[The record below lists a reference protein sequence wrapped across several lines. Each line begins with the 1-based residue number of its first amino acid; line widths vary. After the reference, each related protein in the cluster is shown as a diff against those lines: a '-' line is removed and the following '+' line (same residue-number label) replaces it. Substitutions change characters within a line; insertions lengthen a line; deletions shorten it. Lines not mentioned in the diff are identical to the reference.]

1 MGKKQTVWSRFTNIF
16 AANAHHALDKAEKS
30 EAAMQHI
37 LRKYTNKIVDVE
49 NDVTE
54 VIALQKQRE
63 QDLVKLN
70 TEVEKLDKM
79 VTSAVEASKNEKDP
93 VKADAL
99 KNNAIDLALKQKA
112 QKAQAEALQATIDDQ
127 APKIDKLKENLDRM
141 RQYRDE
147 LKNNLSLLA
156 ARKNTVEA
164 QKNMA
169 EAMRV
174 FDGSDVSS
182 DVARFEEHISMEESK
197 VEAAQ
202 ELRNSSP
209 ESRYEALMG
218 ESATRAD
225 IARELGL

>member
-30 EAAMQHI
+30 EASMQHA

-70 TEVEKLDKM
+70 MEVEKLDKM
-79 VTSAVEASKNEKDP
+79 VTSAVEASKNEKDS

-127 APKIDKLKENLDRM
+127 APKIAKLKENLDRM

-156 ARKNTVEA
+156 ARKNTVDA

-182 DVARFEEHISMEESK
+182 EMARFEEHISMEESK

-209 ESRYEALMG
+209 ESRYEVLMG

>member
-16 AANAHHALDKAEKS
+16 AANAHYALNKAEKS
-30 EAAMQHI
+30 EAAMQHT
-37 LRKYTNKIVDVE
+37 LRKYTNQIVDAE
-49 NDVTE
+49 TSVTR

-63 QDLVKLN
+63 KDLAKLN
-70 TEVEKLDKM
+70 ESIEKLGKM
-79 VTSAVEASKNEKDP
+79 VTSAVEAAKNEKEP
-93 VKADAL
+93 VKAGKLENA
-99 KNNAIDLALKQKA
+99 AIDLALKLDA
-112 QKAQAEALQATIDDQ
+112 QKAQAEALQAAIDDQ
-127 APKIDKLKENLDRM
+127 TPKIVKLQEDLNRM
-141 RQYRDE
+141 RQHKTNLEND
-147 LKNNLSLLA
+147 LSLLA

-182 DVARFEEHISMEESK
+182 DVVRFEEHISMEESK

-209 ESRYEALMG
+209 EARYEALVG
-218 ESATRAD
+218 AD
-225 IARELGL
+225 TSREEMKRKLGL

>member
-30 EAAMQHI
+30 EAAMQHA

-70 TEVEKLDKM
+70 MEVEKLDKM
-79 VTSAVEASKNEKDP
+79 VTSAVEASKNEKDQ

-127 APKIDKLKENLDRM
+127 APKIDELKENLDRM

-156 ARKNTVEA
+156 ARKNTVDA

-169 EAMRV
+169 EAMCV

-182 DVARFEEHISMEESK
+182 EMARFEEHISMEESRI
-197 VEAAQ
+197 EAAQ

-209 ESRYEALMG
+209 EARYEALVG
-218 ESATRAD
+218 EGTTRAD